1 MMDMAEVL
9 RLIDERIAALDTSD
23 AAVSFEATGS
33 KDTIR
38 NWRRAVSE
46 GRKVGANTAK
56 LQAVGR
62 VLGID
67 LSFEPGSPEEQ
78 LRSAL
83 LAYGVDRS
91 QLGRLTTIINTFVRP
106 AEQPEQSPPDD
117 RPQRASRRREEVPSR

>member
-1 MMDMAEVL
+1 MDMPEIL
-9 RLIDERIAALDTSD
+9 RLIDERIAALHTSD

-46 GRKVGANTAK
+46 GRRAGANTAK

-67 LSFEPGSPEEQ
+67 LTFETGSPEDQ

-83 LAYGVDRS
+83 LAYGVDGA
-91 QLGRLTTIINTFVRP
+91 QLDRLTTIINTFVKP
-106 AEQPEQSPPDD
+106 VGQPEQSPPDD
-117 RPQRASRRREEVPSR
+117 RSQHASRRHEEVPSR